1 MELTFIGKSTS
12 GRQQCWHSTLC
23 AAGDLSS
30 PGMYIYTRLKD
41 AGTASEYA
49 CAGGFA
55 DSELMRVCFD
65 TSLNTRRYGNLPYNS
80 KLQLTVV

>member
-1 MELTFIGKSTS
+1 MLAFYVVCGGGS
-12 GRQQCWHSTLC
+12 QQPLNV
-23 AAGDLSS
+23 
-30 PGMYIYTRLKD
+30 YIYTRLKD

-65 TSLNTRRYGNLPYNS
+65 TSLNTRR
-80 KLQLTVV
+80 